1 MTAAFPVAIGGPI
14 EAAPPPVPDGTYDD
28 LDERL
33 YRRQARLSYSG
44 AKVLLRSA
52 AHYLVDRQ
60 NPKPSTEEQL
70 FGQAFHGELLEPGR
84 LHEMVVE
91 LPEDAPKRPTS
102 VQLTA
107 AKPSPKTLDAIAWWK
122 DFDAMAGTRLVLE
135 PDDAR
140 RIKGMLAAVRAHGG
154 ARRLLAQGR
163 AEVSMLWTDARY
175 QVPCKARFDF
185 LRPDGGIVD
194 VKTTNDAS
202 PDAFART
209 CASFEYPL
217 QTAAYFSG
225 CEHEMHATPPFWAWL
240 VVERDEPYGVA
251 TYVAQAD
258 AILAGARKW
267 DAALARY
274 RDALDTGAWPAYP
287 QTIEPLQMP
296 RWYLRETVS

>member
-1 MTAAFPVAIGGPI
+1 MTAALPADIV
-14 EAAPPPVPDGTYDD
+14 EEPVPDGVHYE

-33 YRRQARLSYSG
+33 YRRQSRLSYSG

-102 VQLTA
+102 VQLNA

-175 QVPCKARFDF
+175 QVPAKCRVDW
-185 LRPDGGIVD
+185 LRPDGVMVD
-194 VKTTNDAS
+194 VKTTVNAS
-202 PDAFART
+202 PEEFARQ
-209 CASFEYPL
+209 AAGLMYHM

-225 CEHEMHATPPFWAWL
+225 AEHVLNETPPAWAWIA
-240 VVERDEPYGVA
+240 VEKEPPYGVS
-251 TYVAQAD
+251 TSVAQAD
-258 AILAGARKW
+258 AILAGVRLW
-267 DAALARY
+267 DIALGRY
-274 RDALDTGAWPAYP
+274 RDALDTGTWPAYAE
-287 QTIEPLQMP
+287 TIEPLQFP
-296 RWYLRETVS
+296 QWALRVRTF